1 MKVSQRLRSDAN
13 HIWEGIIEHP
23 FVVELYDG
31 ILPLEK
37 FKFYILQDY
46 NYLVS
51 AIKNL
56 SIISSRANSLN
67 AMREVIEI
75 LWLESESEFKG
86 YEEFLEKLGYS
97 LKDAISIEPLP
108 VNISYTSFLLSTSSL
123 RSYAESITSILPC
136 FWSYAEIAARHKDK
150 LSKNG
155 NRLYVEWATVYL
167 SEPYLN
173 LVSRM
178 RELVDKAG
186 KGFPYEKLRE
196 IFTTASR
203 YEHTYWEAMYNM
215 DTWPL

>member
-1 MKVSQRLRSDAN
+1 MSISQRLRQDAN
-13 HIWEGIIEHP
+13 PIWEGIIEHP
-23 FVVELYDG
+23 FVGELYDG

-56 SIISSRANSLN
+56 SIISSRADSVD

-75 LWLESESEFKG
+75 LWLESGSEFKS
-86 YEEFLEKLGYS
+86 YEEFLQKLGYS
-97 LKDAISIEPLP
+97 LKDAVNIKPLP
-108 VNISYTSFLLSTSSL
+108 VNVSYTSFLLSTSSL
-123 RSYAESITSILPC
+123 RSYPESITSVLPC
-136 FWSYAEIAARHKDK
+136 FWSYAEIAEYHKDK

-155 NRLYVEWATVYL
+155 NRLYVEWAVVYL

-173 LVSRM
+173 LVGRM
-178 RELVDKAG
+178 RELVDRIG

-196 IFTTASR
+196 TFNIASR
-203 YEHTYWEAMYNM
+203 YEYMYWEAMYNM
-215 DTWPL
+215 DAWPV